1 VFSVLHRVDMQSYR
15 AILQCEA
22 YMQRLCKGW
31 CITSIKILSSLLR
44 LTIKTNPTEFLQV
57 CGVSLVD

>member
-1 VFSVLHRVDMQSYR
+1 MQSYR